1 MSADNIEKLYQNYG
15 ILADAKD
22 DISKHE
28 KEYLEILAAVKGS
41 DKEKRLASQFIAK
54 FFNSFPNLA
63 DQAIE
68 AQFDLCEDDDVA
80 IRKQAIKDLPTM
92 CKNNKEHTTRI
103 ADILAQL
110 LQSEDATEINVV
122 TNSLLTILKT
132 DPKGTLSGLFS
143 QIHQSTDSD
152 VPNEVVRERC
162 IKFLA
167 TKVKQ
172 LGREIID
179 KDCEDIIIAEG
190 KKILQDSVADELEHV
205 MDLLTWSKLGKTP
218 AGKKELTQLIAAL
231 AFTSEDWHPEDP
243 EYVDRLIQCTQ
254 HALPFFSAQVES
266 TQFVNIFCD
275 HVLQR
280 WNEVAATLGENDLK
294 LELLKTFAEIT
305 EHCGEIEN
313 AEEKIKITYDVLLN
327 YLPEAP
333 VENEEEIAT
342 KTENGE
348 KPEDTKSAA
357 PSLQFSHVECA
368 LFALHSLCRKAPE
381 ALGADAARLKA
392 LRLRLQYTARLTQG
406 YIKKLKEVTQ
416 SKKGEDANSEEN
428 KLKIVALKTTS
439 NINTLIR
446 DIFRT
451 PPSFKSKVQLSFQ
464 SKKAEK
470 EITQS
475 NASEDRDKESSG
487 SKRHRPITFDNRD
500 QKESPEKRARSGDR
514 NLKMYTPPSGKY
526 SSRLNNS
533 GRFSGSNYGRGRGG
547 YGRRDFRNSGAPFRR
562 RSNF

>member
-54 FFNSFPNLA
+54 FFNSFPTLA

-80 IRKQAIKDLPTM
+80 IRKQAIKDLPTL
-92 CKNNKEHTTRI
+92 CKDHKEHTQRI

-110 LQSEDATEINVV
+110 LQSEDTTEINVV
-122 TNSLLTILKT
+122 SNSLLAILKI
-132 DPKGTLSGLFS
+132 DPKGALTGMFS
-143 QIHQSTDSD
+143 QIHQNTDSE
-152 VPNEVVRERC
+152 VTNEIVRERC
-162 IKFLA
+162 IKFIA

-172 LGREIID
+172 LGREVIN
-179 KDCEDIIIAEG
+179 KEAEELIIAEC
-190 KKILQDSVADELEHV
+190 KKLLEIQDVVAEELEHI

-218 AGKKELTQLIAAL
+218 AGKKELVQILAAL
-231 AFTSEDWHPEDP
+231 AFTPDDWHPEDP
-243 EYVDRLIQCTQ
+243 EYVDRVVQCSQ
-254 HALPFFSAQVES
+254 HALPLFSAQVDS
-266 TQFVNIFCD
+266 TQFVNFFCD
-275 HVLQR
+275 HVLNG
-280 WNEVAATLGENDLK
+280 WDSVTTTEGTDSK
-294 LELLKTFAEIT
+294 LELLKLFAELT
-305 EHCGEIEN
+305 EHCGELEN
-313 AEEKIKITYDVLLN
+313 AQQKIDSVYQLLMK

-333 VENEEEIAT
+333 LESEENAGE
-342 KTENGE
+342 KTEE
-348 KPEDTKSAA
+348 KPEESKTT

-368 LFALHSLCRKAPE
+368 LFGLHSLCRKAPD
-381 ALGADAARLKA
+381 ALGADATKLKA

-416 SKKGEDANSEEN
+416 SQKGEDANSEEN
-428 KLKIVALKTTS
+428 KLKIAALKTTS

-446 DIFRT
+446 DLFRT

-464 SKKAEK
+464 SKKTEK
-470 EITQS
+470 EEKLTPNSDETKQS
-475 NASEDRDKESSG
+475 PPAQ
-487 SKRHRPITFDNRD
+487 KRHRPITFDNENE
-500 QKESPEKRARSGDR
+500 KESPEKRSRSGDR

-526 SSRLNNS
+526 SSRLNNN
-533 GRFSGSNYGRGRGG
+533 GRFSGNNTGGRGGRGG
-547 YGRRDFRNSGAPFRR
+547 YGRRDFRNNGAPFRR
-562 RSNF
+562 RNNY